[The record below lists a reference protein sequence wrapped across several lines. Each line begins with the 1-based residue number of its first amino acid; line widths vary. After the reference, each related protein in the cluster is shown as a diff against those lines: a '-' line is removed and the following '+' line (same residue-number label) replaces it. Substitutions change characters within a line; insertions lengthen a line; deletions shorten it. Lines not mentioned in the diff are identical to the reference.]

1 MNSRT
6 ARLPV
11 AATVLIALVA
21 AAWQWLSSPPALDE
35 SPLADCLGSRLPMT
49 VARQMPYVAVRVNGS
64 PARFV
69 IDFGADVSAITPTGF
84 AASPPLPAPGTVD
97 RYRQFEF
104 FGSWL
109 NVRLLPQ
116 PIAPVAGEL
125 RQGGVIGTDFLSHH
139 VYALDYVGGR
149 VYRAAAGAF
158 CGDDVLDEAGFVAID
173 SRGYYAADTRG
184 LTCPA
189 AARRGNCP
197 NIPTVPLRIGA
208 VDAVAQ
214 VDTGFDDS
222 TVRHSV
228 NINGALFDALT
239 AAGIRLLPRPDV
251 ALTLTTCQAGVV
263 EQVEAWRLPD
273 GVALEFVAASGAVA
287 QRFSDAT
294 LFVKRPPPA
303 AQGCGG
309 IGTWPLPAAQLGASF
324 FADSALIVDPF
335 RARVWVRPPTS
346 PVLD

>member
-1 MNSRT
+1 MNART
-6 ARLPV
+6 ARLPA
-11 AATVLIALVA
+11 AATVLIALAA
-21 AAWQWLSSPPALDE
+21 AAWQWLSVPPALDDTL
-35 SPLADCLGSRLPMT
+35 LADCLGSRLPMT

-69 IDFGADVSAITPTGF
+69 VDFGADVSAITPTGF
-84 AASPPLPAPGTVD
+84 EASPPSPSPGTAD

-104 FGSWL
+104 FGPWH

-116 PIAPVAGEL
+116 PVAPVAGDL

-149 VYRAAAGAF
+149 VYRAGAEAF
-158 CGDDVLDEAGFVAID
+158 CGDDVLAEAGFVAID
-173 SRGYYAADTRG
+173 SRDYYAADTRN

-189 AARRGNCP
+189 AARRGSCP
-197 NIPTVPLRIGA
+197 NIPSVPLRIGA
-208 VDAVAQ
+208 VAAVAQ

-222 TVRHSV
+222 AVRHSV
-228 NINGALFDALT
+228 NINAALFDALT
-239 AAGIRLLPRPDV
+239 AAGIRLLPRPNV

-263 EQVEAWRLPD
+263 ERVEAWRLPD
-273 GVALEFVAASGAVA
+273 GIALEFVATSGAVA
-287 QRFSDAT
+287 QRFPDAT

-303 AQGCGG
+303 ARVCGG
-309 IGTWPLPAAQLGASF
+309 IGTWPQPAAQLGASF

-335 RARVWVRPPTS
+335 RARVWVRPRSS
-346 PVLD
+346 PGLD